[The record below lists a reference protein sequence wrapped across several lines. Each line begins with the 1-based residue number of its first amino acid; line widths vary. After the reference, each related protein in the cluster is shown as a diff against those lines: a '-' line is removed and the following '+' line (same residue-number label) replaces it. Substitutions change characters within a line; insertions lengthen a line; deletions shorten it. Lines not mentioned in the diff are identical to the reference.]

1 MVGVGWWGTDGMV
14 GCGGYLLNALILLQL
29 GVEFLAGFNYGSE
42 VCEDQYVMDVR
53 QRARTYAPFCIAW

>member
-1 MVGVGWWGTDGMV
+1 MV